1 MSSQEHLV
9 SATEPRPGGVK
20 VLRTRVAPALLAWGI
35 LALDLG
41 AQVDPPPLPTEE
53 AVTVVPGAR
62 YQKGGLFTSMMG
74 QGYRRLWTTPIRV
87 PVADLGSLGGG
98 GLTPMRL
105 GGGSTTQTLHL
116 RGLDG
121 RRYVLRSVDKS
132 PQTLAE
138 EFQDTPVEAT
148 IQDQM
153 SSFHPS
159 GAVVVARLLEA
170 VGVLHPEPR
179 LVVIPDDPRLAEFRS
194 QFAGMLALFEERP
207 DDLPDGQAGFAG
219 SRRIIQTDDLW
230 EELEEDPRNRVAL
243 RELLKSRLV
252 DLLVGDR
259 DRSVN
264 NHLWARFPDTDGGY
278 VWRPIPRDRDQAFVQ
293 FDGFLKGLA
302 RFYEPRLVRF
312 GSDYPDIKALT
323 RNAWD
328 IDRNLLVGLD
338 RATWNATVQ
347 EVTAAITDGVL
358 AEAVSRM
365 PPEHYALV
373 GPALEAKLQA
383 RRDELPMAARH
394 FYDIIFRYADIHGT
408 DTDEVA
414 MIERVDGGD
423 VRIAI
428 HPRGP
433 SSEPEGSPHF
443 ERTFSPDETRE
454 VRLYMHGG
462 GDLIRV
468 ESSTDLPI
476 TIRAVGGGGRDE
488 LINSTG
494 SRGVVLYDAGDG
506 TVTRGGGTKRVR
518 RPAPRPFAW
527 FEGSRQLDWG
537 TESEPAMRLSFDE
550 DRGLVV
556 GIGIQQDRHGFLR
569 YPYSSRL
576 QLRAAWAFGRSQ
588 PLLDYRHH
596 FLGLFTNGG
605 LKLRARFSG
614 MEVLDFYGLGNETTK
629 TPPSSFFEVDQKQLL
644 LKAALSFGD
653 GERRELSIGPVLKR
667 TSSDTTGT
675 ATFVADTRPYGAGTF
690 AQLGLQAS
698 LELDG
703 RDRRTA
709 PTRGYHLSGGA
720 SYYPAAIDLES
731 SFAEVH
737 GEVAAFLSPGGG
749 NPTLALRVGGKH
761 IWGTFPYYEAAFIG
775 GSDNVRGLRAQR
787 FAGDASVYGSAE
799 LRVFV
804 TRIFLI
810 FPADFGVLGLSDLG
824 RVYAKGQSSSK
835 WYTSRG
841 AGIWLATVT
850 RSGAVHLAIA
860 ESEERTALYVGL
872 GFAF

>member
-1 MSSQEHLV
+1 MSSQDHPE
-9 SATEPRPGGVK
+9 STTEPRRSGAK
-20 VLRTRVAPALLAWGI
+20 TLRGRLALALLAWGI
-35 LALDLG
+35 LATGLG
-41 AQVDPPPLPTEE
+41 AQVDPPPLPTED

-62 YQKGGLFTSMMG
+62 YQAGGLFTSMMG

-105 GGGSTTQTLHL
+105 GGGTTTQTLHL
-116 RGLDG
+116 RGVDG
-121 RRYVLRSVDKS
+121 RRYVLRSVNKS
-132 PQTLAE
+132 PQALAE
-138 EFQDTPVEAT
+138 EFQDTPVEAI

-219 SRRIIQTDDLW
+219 SRRIIQTDDL
-230 EELEEDPRNRVAL
+230 LEEIEDDPRNRVEL

-264 NHLWARFPDTDGGY
+264 NHLWARFPDADGGY

-312 GSDYPDIKALT
+312 STDYPDIKALT

-338 RATWNATVQ
+338 RATWNVTVQ
-347 EVTAAITDGVL
+347 EVTAAITDGVI

-365 PPEHYALV
+365 PTEHYALV
-373 GPALEAKLQA
+373 GPASEAKLRT
-383 RRDELPMAARH
+383 RRDELSIAARH
-394 FYDIIFRYADIHGT
+394 FYDIVFRYADIHGT

-414 MIERVDGGD
+414 IIERVDGGD

-428 HPRGP
+428 HRRGP

-462 GDLIRV
+462 DDLIRV
-468 ESSTDLPI
+468 ESGTDLPI
-476 TIRAVGGGGRDE
+476 TIRVVGGRGRDE
-488 LINSTG
+488 LINSAG
-494 SRGVVLYDAGDG
+494 SRGVVLYDAGNG
-506 TVTRGGGTKRVR
+506 TVTDGGGTKLVR
-518 RPAPRPFAW
+518 RSAPRPYAW
-527 FEGSRQLDWG
+527 FEGSRQVDWG
-537 TESEPAMRLSFDE
+537 SEAAPLMRLNFDG

-556 GIGIQQDRHGFLR
+556 GIGFQRDRHGFLN
-569 YPYSSRL
+569 YPYSSRV
-576 QLRAAWAFGRSQ
+576 QMRAAWAFGRSQ

-596 FLGLFTNGG
+596 FRGIFTGAG

-614 MEVLDFYGLGNETTK
+614 IEVVDFYGLGNETTR
-629 TPPSSFFEVDQKQLL
+629 TAPSRFYEVNQKQLL
-644 LKAALSFGD
+644 VRAALSFGD

-675 ATFVADTRPYGAGTF
+675 ATFVAENRPYGAGTF
-690 AQLGLQAS
+690 AQIGLQAS

-703 RDRRTA
+703 RDGRT
-709 PTRGYHLSGGA
+709 PSTRGYHLSGGA
-720 SYYPAAIDLES
+720 SYYPAAIDLDS
-731 SFAEVH
+731 RFAEVH
-737 GEVAAFLSPGGG
+737 GELATFLSPAGG

-761 IWGTFPYYEAAFIG
+761 VWGTFPYYEAAFIG
-775 GSDNVRGLRAQR
+775 GSDNVRGLREQR

-804 TRIFLI
+804 TRIFLL

-824 RVYAKGQSSSK
+824 RVYSKGQPSSE

-841 AGIWLATVT
+841 AGIWLATVN
-850 RSGAVHLAIA
+850 RSGAIHLAIA
-860 ESEERTALYVGL
+860 KSEGRTALYVGL

>member
-1 MSSQEHLV
+1 
-9 SATEPRPGGVK
+9 
-20 VLRTRVAPALLAWGI
+20 
-35 LALDLG
+35 
-41 AQVDPPPLPTEE
+41 
-53 AVTVVPGAR
+53 
-62 YQKGGLFTSMMG
+62 MMG

-98 GLTPMRL
+98 GLTPFRL
-105 GGGSTTQTLHL
+105 GGGRTTQTLHL
-116 RGLDG
+116 RGADG

-132 PQTLAE
+132 PQALAE
-138 EFQDTPVEAT
+138 EFQDTPVEGI

-159 GAVVVARLLEA
+159 GAIVVARLLEA

-179 LVVIPDDPRLAEFRS
+179 LVVLPDDPRLAEFRS

-207 DDLPDGQAGFAG
+207 DDLPEGQAGFAG
-219 SRRIIQTDDLW
+219 SRRIVQTDDLLD
-230 EELEEDPRNRVAL
+230 ELEEDPRNRVEL

-373 GPALEAKLQA
+373 GPALEAKLRA

-443 ERTFSPDETRE
+443 ERTFSPDETHE

-506 TVTRGGGTKRVR
+506 TVTRGGGTKLVR
-518 RPAPRPFAW
+518 RPAPRPYAW

-537 TESEPAMRLSFDE
+537 TESEPAVGMSFDE

-588 PLLDYRHH
+588 PILDYRHH
-596 FLGLFTNGG
+596 FRGLFTNGG

-614 MEVLDFYGLGNETTK
+614 IDVVDFYGFGNETTQ
-629 TPPSSFFEVDQKQLL
+629 TAPSSFFEVDQKQLL
-644 LKAALSFGD
+644 VRAALSFGD

-698 LELDG
+698 LLVDG
-703 RDRRTA
+703 RDHRTA

-737 GEVAAFLSPGGG
+737 GEVAAFLSRQPAARSWSSPD
-749 NPTLALRVGGKH
+749 PTTTWRSVLLAARGSGRH
-761 IWGTFPYYEAAFIG
+761 G
-775 GSDNVRGLRAQR
+775 GS
-787 FAGDASVYGSAE
+787 
-799 LRVFV
+799 
-804 TRIFLI
+804 
-810 FPADFGVLGLSDLG
+810 
-824 RVYAKGQSSSK
+824 
-835 WYTSRG
+835 
-841 AGIWLATVT
+841 
-850 RSGAVHLAIA
+850 
-860 ESEERTALYVGL
+860 
-872 GFAF
+872 